1 MSVRSRDEAN
11 DVAALRQS
19 IQNLQETVR
28 QQEVDANALASPA
41 NSANVE
47 AQAAFDALSD
57 TEKAAAS
64 LGVHPDAWRPIA
76 FINKAH
82 YDSLLKSNALSDDLA
97 RRIEAF
103 RVVASAS

>member
-41 NSANVE
+41 NSA
-47 AQAAFDALSD
+47 
-57 TEKAAAS
+57 
-64 LGVHPDAWRPIA
+64 
-76 FINKAH
+76 
-82 YDSLLKSNALSDDLA
+82 
-97 RRIEAF
+97 
-103 RVVASAS
+103 